1 MYFVSWKRYTLIGG
15 ILLDIGNL
23 AKKVQTPHWSRV
35 LFRKDFIMA
44 ETKSGD
50 TTSTNVASQTSQRSL
65 SPIEASV
72 TVLDEAKTSKGKTS
86 IANGV
91 VAKIVGIA
99 AREIDGVKDVVGTG
113 AGATISGLATRVT
126 RGDTRAQGVS
136 VEVGEREA
144 AASINIIAYYGI
156 SIPQLADAIRRN
168 IIDRVESITGLSVVA
183 VDIAVVDLY
192 FEEEEK
198 AEEEPRVH

>member
-1 MYFVSWKRYTLIGG
+1 
-15 ILLDIGNL
+15 
-23 AKKVQTPHWSRV
+23 
-35 LFRKDFIMA
+35 MA
-44 ETKSGD
+44 ETRTGD
-50 TTSTNVASQTSQRSL
+50 TTSATVASPTTQRGL
-65 SPIEASV
+65 TPIDGSV
-72 TVLDEAKTSKGKTS
+72 TVLSDSKMSKGKTT

-113 AGATISGLATRVT
+113 AGATLSGLATRVT

-144 AASINIIAYYGI
+144 AASITIIAYYGV

-168 IIDRVESITGLSVVA
+168 VIERVESMTGLTVVA
-183 VDIAVVDLY
+183 VDIAVTDLY
-192 FEEEEK
+192 FEEDEKEET
-198 AEEEPRVH
+198 EPRVH

>member
-1 MYFVSWKRYTLIGG
+1 
-15 ILLDIGNL
+15 
-23 AKKVQTPHWSRV
+23 
-35 LFRKDFIMA
+35 MA
-44 ETKSGD
+44 ETRTGD
-50 TTSTNVASQTSQRSL
+50 TTTATVVSQTSQRGL
-65 SPIEASV
+65 TPVDGSV
-72 TVLDEAKTSKGKTS
+72 TVLNDAKSPKGKTT

-126 RGDTRAQGVS
+126 RGDTRSQGVS

-144 AASINIIAYYGI
+144 AASINIIAYYGV

-168 IIDRVESITGLSVVA
+168 IIDRVESMTGLSVVA
-183 VDIAVVDLY
+183 VDIAVIDLY
-192 FEEEEK
+192 FEEDEK
-198 AEEEPRVH
+198 EAEEPRVH

>member
-1 MYFVSWKRYTLIGG
+1 M
-15 ILLDIGNL
+15 
-23 AKKVQTPHWSRV
+23 
-35 LFRKDFIMA
+35 RKDFIMA
-44 ETKSGD
+44 D
-50 TTSTNVASQTSQRSL
+50 TQAGTTTATNLTGQSSQRGLTAVES
-65 SPIEASV
+65 AV
-72 TVLDEAKTSKGKTS
+72 TVLNDPKTTKGKTT

-99 AREIDGVKDVVGTG
+99 AREIDGVKDVVGSG

-144 AASINIIAYYGI
+144 AASINIIAYYGV

-168 IIDRVESITGLSVVA
+168 IIDRVESMTGLNVIA
-183 VDIAVVDLY
+183 VDIAVTDLY
-192 FEEEEK
+192 FEDDEQVDQQ
-198 AEEEPRVH
+198 PRVQ

>member
-1 MYFVSWKRYTLIGG
+1 
-15 ILLDIGNL
+15 
-23 AKKVQTPHWSRV
+23 
-35 LFRKDFIMA
+35 MA
-44 ETKSGD
+44 ETKTGD
-50 TTSTNVASQTSQRSL
+50 TASTNVAGQTSQRGL
-65 SPIEASV
+65 TPIEASV
-72 TVLDEAKTSKGKTS
+72 TILNDPKSQKGKTT

-144 AASINIIAYYGI
+144 AASVNIIAYYGV

-168 IIDRVESITGLSVVA
+168 IIDRVESMTGLVVIA

-192 FEEEEK
+192 FEEDEK
-198 AEEEPRVH
+198 EEERPRVQ

>member
-1 MYFVSWKRYTLIGG
+1 
-15 ILLDIGNL
+15 
-23 AKKVQTPHWSRV
+23 
-35 LFRKDFIMA
+35 MA
-44 ETKSGD
+44 ETKTGD
-50 TTSTNVASQTSQRSL
+50 TSSTNVASPTSQRGL
-65 SPIEASV
+65 TPVDGSV
-72 TVLDEAKTSKGKTS
+72 TVLTDAKTSKGKTT

-99 AREIDGVKDVVGTG
+99 AREIDGVKAVVGSG
-113 AGATISGLATRVT
+113 AGATLSGLATRVT

-144 AASINIIAYYGI
+144 AASITIIAYYGM

-168 IIDRVESITGLSVVA
+168 VIDRVESMTGLSVVA

-192 FEEEEK
+192 FEEDEK
-198 AEEEPRVH
+198 QEEEARVH